1 MAKRKLRTQNTTQ
14 IATPAPRRLIEFTP
28 RNLTQAKMLRAL
40 HDEQN
45 HMVFALGAAG
55 TGKSYIAAKYAIQ
68 QFLLGRYKRIVITRP
83 TVEAGETLGLLP
95 GGIEEKMHPWLL
107 PIYDIFMEDDGISKN
122 EIKSMIGDGRIEIAP
137 LQLLR
142 GRTLKDCVIICDEM
156 QNAETNQLKM
166 LLTRI
171 GEDSKMIITGDMSQN
186 DRRKKSESGLE
197 EFMYKLSV
205 YGDVAGIQVI
215 KFTDADCVRHP
226 IIKTILDIYGE

>member
-1 MAKRKLRTQNTTQ
+1 MAKRKPRTQTNTK
-14 IATPAPRRLIEFTP
+14 IEAPAPRRLIEFTP
-28 RNLTQAKMLRAL
+28 KNLTQAKLLRTL

-45 HMVFALGAAG
+45 HIVFALGAAG

-68 QFLLGRYKRIVITRP
+68 QFLLGRYKKIVITRP

-107 PIYDIFMEDDGISKN
+107 PIYDIFMEEDGITKH

-137 LQLLR
+137 LQLMR
-142 GRTLKDCVIICDEM
+142 GRTFKDCIIICDEM
-156 QNAETNQLKM
+156 QNTETNQLKM

-171 GEDSKMIITGDMSQN
+171 GEGSKMVLTGDMSQN
-186 DRRKKSESGLE
+186 DRRKKSEQGLE

-205 YGDVAGIQVI
+205 YGDVSGIAVI
-215 KFTDADCVRHP
+215 KFSDADCVRHP
-226 IIKTILDIYGE
+226 IIKTILDIYGD